1 MPFVKVQKNKAYFKR
16 FQVKYKRR
24 REGKTDYQARRN
36 MIIQDKNKYNTPKYR
51 FVVRITNKDIIAQ
64 IVYSKIQG
72 DFVMAAAY
80 GHELKNYGMPVS
92 HTSYAAAYATGLLVA
107 RRLLKKIKLD
117 QYTGVTDIKGEDY
130 EVQPLSEDGP
140 APFHA
145 LLDVGLRR
153 TTTGSKIFGALK
165 GATDGGISIPH
176 NETRF
181 VGYDSEQ
188 KKGTPE
194 VLRKY
199 IFGGHI
205 ADYMKSMKEENPSKY
220 EKHFSQF
227 VKAGIK
233 PEDVEATWAK
243 VHKAIRANPAHQK
256 KAKKEGVKPKS
267 YQKVR
272 LTHKERKQRIK
283 EKMAVMAKK
292 Q

>member
-1 MPFVKVQKNKAYFKR
+1 MVFQKVQKSKAYFKR

-36 MIIQDKNKYNTPKYR
+36 MIIQDNNKYNSPKYR
-51 FVVRITNKDIIAQ
+51 MVVRFTNKDIITQ
-64 IVYSKIQG
+64 IVYAKIQG
-72 DFVMAAAY
+72 DFVMTAAY
-80 GHELKNYGMPVS
+80 AHELKNFGMPVS
-92 HTSYAAAYATGLLVA
+92 HTSYAAAYATGLLLA
-107 RRLLKKIKLD
+107 RRLLQKLKLD
-117 QYTGVTDIKGEDY
+117 KYTGVTDVKGEDY
-130 EVQPLSEDGP
+130 NVEPMGDGP

-145 LLDVGLRR
+145 VLDVGLRR
-153 TTTGSKIFGALK
+153 TTTGSRVFGALK
-165 GATDGGISIPH
+165 GATDGGLDIPH
-176 NETRF
+176 SETRF
-181 VGYDSEQ
+181 VGYDTEQ

-205 ADYMKSMKEENPSKY
+205 AEYMKSMKEENAAKY

-233 PEDVEATWAK
+233 PDDLEAAWAK
-243 VHKAIRANPAHQK
+243 VHKAIRANPVYTK

-267 YQKVR
+267 YKKAR
-272 LTHKERKQRIK
+272 LTYKERKSRIRA
-283 EKMAVMAKK
+283 KMAVLAKK

>member
-1 MPFVKVQKNKAYFKR
+1 MPFLKVQKNKAYFKR

-36 MIIQDKNKYNTPKYR
+36 MIVQDKNKYNTPKYR
-51 FVVRITNKDIIAQ
+51 MVVRFTNTDIITQ

-72 DFVMAAAY
+72 DFVMASAY
-80 GHELKNYGMPVS
+80 GRELKNYGMPVS
-92 HTSYAAAYATGLLVA
+92 HTSYAAAYATGLLLA
-107 RRLLKKIKLD
+107 RRLLQKLKLN

-130 EVQPLSEDGP
+130 NVEPLTDGP

-153 TTTGSKIFGALK
+153 TTTGSKVFGTLK
-165 GATDGGISIPH
+165 GATDGGLDIPH
-176 NETRF
+176 SETRF
-181 VGYDSEQ
+181 VGYDTEQ
-188 KKGTPE
+188 KKGNAE

-205 ADYMKSMKEENPSKY
+205 AEYMKSMKEENASKY
-220 EKHFSQF
+220 EKHFSKF
-227 VKAGIK
+227 IKAGVK
-233 PEDVEATWAK
+233 PDDLEATWAK

-267 YQKVR
+267 YKKVR
-272 LTHKERKQRIK
+272 LTYKERKMRIK
-283 EKMAVMAKK
+283 EKMASMSKK